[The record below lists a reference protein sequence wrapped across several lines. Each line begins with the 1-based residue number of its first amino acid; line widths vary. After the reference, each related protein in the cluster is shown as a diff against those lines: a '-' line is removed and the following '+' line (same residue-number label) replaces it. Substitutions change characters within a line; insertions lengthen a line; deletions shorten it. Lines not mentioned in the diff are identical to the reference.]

1 MMTDDALPLDDA
13 LWQRLIDLTN
23 GDAALCYQCGECT
36 AACPWGLVRQ
46 GALPV
51 RMLLRQAQLGIE
63 HVEADLWLCTTCGQ
77 CQATCPRGVD
87 IPAVFRSLRQIAWE
101 QRTVEK
107 GLPST
112 LWSLYWNSNPWS
124 QPPSQRAAWAGS
136 LNLQPFDP
144 TSHEVLLYV
153 GCTSSYNRRAQK
165 ITRALVRVLES
176 AEVSF
181 GYLGNDEPCCGE
193 SALSMGHLPYFKE
206 IAANT
211 IEVFRTKGVKR
222 LVTISPH
229 CYDVF
234 KNHYPDSNADFQPLH
249 YTQYLAEL
257 LGEDR
262 LKFDRPLNLRLTFQD
277 PCYLGRLNDE
287 YDAPRHILSAIPGIE
302 LVEMGD
308 SHQQGLCCG
317 GGGGRMWL
325 ETPPGER
332 FSDLRV
338 QQAAE
343 SGAGCLATAC
353 PFCLVCLEDSAK
365 MMHGKSIDV
374 LDVAELASMAL
385 EKNK

>member
-1 MMTDDALPLDDA
+1 MTNDDALPLDDA
-13 LWQRLIDLTN
+13 LWQRLLDLTD
-23 GDAALCYQCGECT
+23 GAAALCYQCGECT

-51 RMLLRQAQLGIE
+51 RRLLRQAQLGIE

-87 IPAVFRSLRQIAWE
+87 IPAVFRGLRQIAWE
-101 QRTVEK
+101 QRAVEK

-136 LNLQPFDP
+136 LNVQPFDP
-144 TSHEVLLYV
+144 ARHEVLLYV

-165 ITRALVRVLES
+165 IARALVHLLE
-176 AEVSF
+176 AAGVPF
-181 GYLGNDEPCCGE
+181 GTLGNDEPCCGE
-193 SALSMGHLPYFKE
+193 SALSMGHLPYFEE

-211 IEVFRTKGVKR
+211 MQVFRDRGVR
-222 LVTISPH
+222 RVMTISPH

-234 KNHYPDSNADFQPLH
+234 RNHYHYLKTGFQALH

-257 LGEDR
+257 LDQGR
-262 LKFDRPLNLRLTFQD
+262 LKFERPLDLRLTFQD
-277 PCYLGRLNDE
+277 PCYLGRLNGE
-287 YDAPRHILSAIPGIE
+287 YDAPRHVLSAIPGVELIE
-302 LVEMGD
+302 MTD
-308 SHQQGLCCG
+308 SRQQGLCCG

-338 QQAAE
+338 QQAADIRVN
-343 SGAGCLATAC
+343 CLATAC
-353 PFCLVCLEDSAK
+353 PFCLSCLEDSAK
-365 MMHGKSIDV
+365 MLSTDDIEV
-374 LDVAELASMAL
+374 LDVAELAWMAV